1 MPQPLRRLM
10 LSDAMILIAVTA
22 TALATAR
29 AGALHVMPGASPAL
43 TVRMTAIFVGL
54 ALTSVLPR

>member
-1 MPQPLRRLM
+1 M